1 MSFDKLRYK
10 TSLATA
16 ALELDYDV
24 NLDEVIGAGGQGDV
38 YKAERK
44 FDKLQVAIKV
54 IPRARLRPGPGV
66 CSHFVTF
73 KTKAC
78 FNSYSVLLVS
88 TARAGNTLTI
98 ARCERCGKVDRSSVR
113 WSW

>member
-1 MSFDKLRYK
+1 M
-10 TSLATA
+10 TA
-16 ALELDYDV
+16 GLELHYDV

-54 IPRARLRPGPGV
+54 TPRSRLRPGPGV
-66 CSHFVTF
+66 CYQFVTF
-73 KTKAC
+73 KTEAC

-88 TARAGNTLTI
+88 TARAGNTITI
-98 ARCERCGKVDRSSVR
+98 ARCERCGEVDRSSVR

>member
-1 MSFDKLRYK
+1 M
-10 TSLATA
+10 TA
-16 ALELDYDV
+16 GLELHYDV
-24 NLDEVIGAGGQGDV
+24 SLDEVIGAGGQGEV

-54 IPRARLRPGPGV
+54 TPRSRLRPGPGV
-66 CSHFVTF
+66 CSHFMTF

-78 FNSYSVLLVS
+78 FNSCSALLVS